1 MKSDGLLGPRDV
13 VLWHLQHG
21 AFGNSGLQ
29 VLQPIVGGSI
39 QCCDALTRGELL
51 AQYALRMRG
60 IAGEQPM
67 PSHTLSEFD
76 VSWRLLPHI
85 EPRTVGLLRASLD

>member
-1 MKSDGLLGPRDV
+1 MKSDGLLGHRDV

-21 AFGNSGLQ
+21 FWQQRFAGAAAHRRRVNPMLRRQ
-29 VLQPIVGGSI
+29 
-39 QCCDALTRGELL
+39 DARELL

-85 EPRTVGLLRASLD
+85 EPRTVGLFRASLN

>member
-1 MKSDGLLGPRDV
+1 MKSDGLLGHRDV

-21 AFGNSGLQ
+21 FWQQRFAGAAAHRRRVNPMLRR
-29 VLQPIVGGSI
+29 P
-39 QCCDALTRGELL
+39 DARELL
-51 AQYALRMRG
+51 AQYAQR
-60 IAGEQPM
+60 M

-85 EPRTVGLLRASLD
+85 EPRTVGLFRASLN